1 MDLVLRT
8 DVGALFEEKSAK
20 YGLEDITYGS
30 FSANFGFRH
39 KFCAADVVYA
49 CMALMEQH
57 LDSNSG
63 EFLLLRVQ
71 SGKTQV
77 KIKASENSRIKSL
90 IRDLLEPVKLL
101 YNMLLQRMSLK
112 ILIPVFLNALFS
124 SYFNG

>member
-1 MDLVLRT
+1 MDLALRT

-30 FSANFGFRH
+30 FTANFGFRH

-63 EFLLLRVQ
+63 KLLFLLL
-71 SGKTQV
+71 SSSKTHL
-77 KIKASENSRIKSL
+77 KIKASIN
-90 IRDLLEPVKLL
+90 PKL
-101 YNMLLQRMSLK
+101 S
-112 ILIPVFLNALFS
+112 P
-124 SYFNG
+124 